1 MSRFKVVLA
10 AGCAA
15 LTMSGA
21 LAVFAPAQAGE
32 STGRW
37 RDGSYATPYGIVRPN
52 YGYGYGYRPYHH
64 RDYDAGGAVA
74 AGVVGGLALGALASR
89 PAYEY
94 PARPAYPAYYGAPAY
109 EAPPCYTVPRR
120 FVDDWG
126 RVVIRRD
133 QVCE

>member
-1 MSRFKVVLA
+1 MSRFKVVLV
-10 AGCAA
+10 AGCAV

-21 LAVFAPAQAGE
+21 LAAFAPAYAGE

-37 RDGSYATPYGIVRPN
+37 RDGSYATPYGVVRPN
-52 YGYGYGYRPYHH
+52 YGYGYRPYRH

-89 PAYEY
+89 PAYDY
-94 PARPAYPAYYGAPAY
+94 PSNSAYPTYYGSPAYD
-109 EAPPCYTVPRR
+109 APPCYMVRRR